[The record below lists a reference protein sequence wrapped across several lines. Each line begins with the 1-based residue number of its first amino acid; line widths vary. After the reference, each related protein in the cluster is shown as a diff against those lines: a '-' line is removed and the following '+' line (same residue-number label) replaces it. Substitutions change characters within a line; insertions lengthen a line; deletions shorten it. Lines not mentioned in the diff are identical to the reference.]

1 MDLIKFIIKVY
12 GIEKHLHYIEKL
24 LKENIMQSQELFD
37 AVVALA
43 PQVAKIQ
50 AEVTDLNNK
59 FIACSTGSVPDEV
72 AAAIA
77 AVQSSVSALDA
88 LVPDLPVV

>member
-1 MDLIKFIIKVY
+1 MELIKFILKVY
-12 GIEKHLHYIEKL
+12 RIEKHL
-24 LKENIMQSQELFD
+24 KEIIMLNTELFD
-37 AVVALA
+37 AVLALA

-59 FIACSTGSVPDEV
+59 FNAASAGTVPDEV

-77 AVQSSVSALDA
+77 AVQSSVNALDA
-88 LVPDLPVV
+88 LVPDLPAV

>member
-1 MDLIKFIIKVY
+1 MDLIKFILKVY
-12 GIEKHLHYIEKL
+12 RIETH
-24 LKENIMQSQELFD
+24 LKEIIMLNTELFEV
-37 AVVALA
+37 VVALA

-59 FIACSTGSVPDEV
+59 FNACSAGTVPDEV

-88 LVPDLPVV
+88 LVPDLPVVS